1 MLGLSAIA
9 ALPLG
14 DARGVPYVMSVTHGT
29 YTLSMQGAAKL
40 ITDIYP
46 SGTFAVS
53 GNAVTLSAQ
62 RPFTIDAG
70 TFAVSGQDVGLDYGF
85 GIVVD
90 SASYTLT
97 GQDIV
102 FDTGFGIVVDSGSYA
117 ITGQDISIHISMN
130 AINGSFIV
138 TGQNIPKG
146 ISEAFDVGLFTLTE
160 RDADFTVQ
168 RVLASANGTYSV
180 TGHDLKFRGFFT
192 PYTPPE
198 AWVTATDVDPEI
210 WTEVA

>member
-9 ALPLG
+9 ALPIG

-29 YTLSMQGAAKL
+29 YALSMQGAAKL

-46 SGTFAVS
+46 SGTFTLS

-62 RPFTIDAG
+62 RAFPVDAG
-70 TFAVSGQDVGLDYGF
+70 SFTFSGQDVGLDYGF

-90 SASYTLT
+90 SGTYTLT
-97 GQDIV
+97 GQDII
-102 FDTGFGIVVDSGSYA
+102 FDTGFGIVVDSGSF
-117 ITGQDISIHISMN
+117 TLTEQDINIHISMN
-130 AINGSFIV
+130 AVNGSFTV

-146 ISEAFDVGLFTLTE
+146 ISEAFDEGTFTYTG

-168 RVLASANGTYSV
+168 RLFVIDNGSYAV
-180 TGHDLKFRGFFT
+180 TGYDTKFRGFFS
-192 PYTPPE
+192 PYVP
-198 AWVTATDVDPEI
+198 PEI

>member
-29 YTLSMQGAAKL
+29 FALSMQGAAKL

-46 SGTFAVS
+46 SGTFTVS

-62 RPFTIDAG
+62 RPFAVDAG
-70 TFAVSGQDVGLDYGF
+70 TFTLTGQDVELDYGF

-90 SASYTLT
+90 SGSYTLT
-97 GQDIV
+97 GQTLV
-102 FDTGFGIVVDSGSYA
+102 FDTGFGIVVDSGSY
-117 ITGQDISIHISMN
+117 TLTEQDVNIHISMN
-130 AINGSFIV
+130 ALSGSFSV

-146 ISEAFDVGLFTLTE
+146 ISEAFDNGTFALTG

-168 RVLASANGTYSV
+168 RLFVINNGSYTV
-180 TGHDLKFRGFFT
+180 TGHDFKFRGFFS
-192 PYTPPE
+192 PYVP
-198 AWVTATDVDPEI
+198 PEI

>member
-29 YTLSMQGAAKL
+29 FTLSMQGAAKL

-62 RPFTIDAG
+62 RPFPVDAG
-70 TFAVSGQDVGLDYGF
+70 TFTLTGQNVELDYGF

-90 SASYTLT
+90 SGSYTLT
-97 GQDIV
+97 GQDLI
-102 FDTGFGIVVDSGSYA
+102 FDTGFGIVVDSGSY
-117 ITGQDISIHISMN
+117 TLTEQDINIHISMN
-130 AINGSFIV
+130 AISGSFTV

-146 ISEAFDVGLFTLTE
+146 ISEAFDNGTFTLTE
-160 RDADFTVQ
+160 RDANFTVQ
-168 RVLASANGTYSV
+168 RLFTINSGTYAMA
-180 TGHDLKFRGFFT
+180 GYDFKFRGFFS
-192 PYTPPE
+192 PYVP
-198 AWVTATDVDPEI
+198 PEI

>member
-29 YTLSMQGAAKL
+29 YALSLQGAGKL

-46 SGTFAVS
+46 SGTFTLS

-62 RPFTIDAG
+62 RPFPVNAG
-70 TFAVSGQDVGLDYGF
+70 TFAVSGQDVELDYGF

-90 SASYTLT
+90 SGSYTLT
-97 GQDIV
+97 GQDII
-102 FDTGFGIVVDSGSYA
+102 FDSGFGIVVDSGSY
-117 ITGQDISIHISMN
+117 TLTEQDINIHISMN
-130 AINGSFIV
+130 AVSGSFTV
-138 TGQNIPKG
+138 TGQNIPKV
-146 ISEAFDVGLFTLTE
+146 ISEAFDNGTFALTG

-168 RVLASANGTYSV
+168 RLFVIDSREYTLTGYEAS
-180 TGHDLKFRGFFT
+180 FRGWFS
-192 PYTPPE
+192 PYVP
-198 AWVTATDVDPEI
+198 PEI